1 LTQKKG
7 LVLRKTV
14 KEKTV
19 KEKTVAVFTKTKEN
33 LRTIKTAGQLG
44 WAIESNWTDPFLFAI
59 YSIVRPIASSL
70 ILVVMYYVVT
80 RGKTG
85 LDLFAYIY
93 VGNAF
98 FMYVY
103 NVLFGVSWVIHED
116 RDHYQVIRYIYISP
130 IRMYYYLFGRGIAK
144 MILTTI
150 AVIITIAFG
159 MLVLKIE
166 VNLLTVNYPLL
177 LFSVAAGIFIVTCL
191 GILLAGITLITAHH
205 SFTLTEGMAGLFY
218 LACGAIYP
226 IDILPIWLQY
236 LSKVLPLTYWLE
248 LVRRSILGKSMSTT
262 LAGNSNFEL
271 ILIMAVTTLVLAL
284 FSHYIYRSIEHIAR
298 KHGKIDQITN
308 Y

>member
-1 LTQKKG
+1 
-7 LVLRKTV
+7 VAAFVKTR
-14 KEKTV
+14 
-19 KEKTVAVFTKTKEN
+19 EN

-44 WAIESNWTDPFLFAI
+44 WAMESNWTDPFLFAI

-70 ILVVMYYVVT
+70 ILVVMYFVVT

-103 NVLFGVSWVIHED
+103 NVLFGISWVIHDD
-116 RDHYQVIRYIYISP
+116 REHYQMIRYIYISP

-144 MILTTI
+144 MILTTV

-159 MLVLKIE
+159 MLVLNIRID
-166 VNLLTVNYPLL
+166 LLAVNYPLL
-177 LFSVAAGIFIVTCL
+177 LFSVAVGIFIITCL
-191 GILLAGITLITAHH
+191 GILLAGVSLITAHH
-205 SFTLTEGMAGLFY
+205 SWALTEGIAGLFY

-236 LSKVLPLTYWLE
+236 VSKVLPLTYWLE
-248 LVRRSILGKSMSTT
+248 LVRRSVLGKSMSTT
-262 LAGNSNFEL
+262 LAGYSDFQL
-271 ILIMAVTTLVLAL
+271 ILIMVATTLVLAL
-284 FSHYIYRSIEHIAR
+284 FSHYIYRSIEHVAR
-298 KHGKIDQITN
+298 KHGKIDQLTN

>member
-1 LTQKKG
+1 MAIFTQ
-7 LVLRKTV
+7 
-14 KEKTV
+14 
-19 KEKTVAVFTKTKEN
+19 AKEN
-33 LRTIKTAGQLG
+33 LRTIKTAGRLG
-44 WAIESNWTDPFLFAI
+44 WAIESNWTDPLLFAA
-59 YSIVRPIASSL
+59 YSIIRPLASTL
-70 ILVVMYYVVT
+70 ILVVMYYVIT

-85 LDLFAYIY
+85 LDLFAYLY

-116 RDHYQVIRYIYISP
+116 REHYQMIRYIYISP
-130 IRMYYYLFGRGIAK
+130 IKMYYYLFGRGIAK

-159 MLVLKIE
+159 TLVLKIP

-177 LFSVAAGIFIVTCL
+177 FFSTAAGIFIITCL
-191 GILLAGITLITAHH
+191 GILLAGITMITAHH

-226 IDILPIWLQY
+226 IDILPVWLQY
-236 LSKVLPLTYWLE
+236 ISKVLPLTYWLE
-248 LVRRSILGKSMSTT
+248 LIRRSVLGSSLSTT
-262 LAGNSNFEL
+262 LTKYSTFEL
-271 ILIMAVTTLVLAL
+271 ILIMAGTTLILAL
-284 FSHYIYRSIEHIAR
+284 FSHYVYRSIEYIAR
-298 KHGKIDQITN
+298 KHGKIDQVIN